1 MTPFSEATPP
11 NPTLASPEL
20 QKQEIISCKSAQQ
33 ISPTGRI
40 VVSKMGWVVRIGA
53 LAATIIV
60 AILHIAQGIQSNNML
75 VVYSTIVL
83 MHSIIVFC
91 VGWFFYRNPAK
102 GKAGKDLVTV
112 IIPVYNQKG
121 MIEVVI
127 DAIFRSTYKNIEVI
141 AVNDGSKDGTK
152 ELLDKLAKKYAG
164 LKVVHKKNEG
174 KRKAVAS
181 GFSAARGKYVV
192 LIDSDSVVDENA
204 ITEFMKA
211 FHSDPKVGA
220 VVGQAKVWNANKNF
234 LTRCQDAWYD
244 YAFNIYKIC
253 ESTFGSVTCCSG
265 CLAGYRREAIEAF
278 IPYWAESKIQYSDDR
293 ALTNFAISPPSIKK
307 QLASPVAQHLMEST
321 AKYDD
326 SEDRLLTIQ
335 SLVDWKALYVASATV
350 YTDAPEKLKGY
361 LRQQQRWKKGYI
373 RSNFFASAF
382 FWKKHPLMALVFYT
396 DFMVTF
402 TLPLVLFTVFFYEP
416 VVGQNYLSPLTFT
429 AGLVLMG
436 LAQGFDYKFRDTKT
450 KNWKYKPIMNL
461 ISAFILSWMLFP
473 AILTLK
479 KNTWLTR

>member
-1 MTPFSEATPP
+1 
-11 NPTLASPEL
+11 
-20 QKQEIISCKSAQQ
+20 
-33 ISPTGRI
+33 
-40 VVSKMGWVVRIGA
+40 
-53 LAATIIV
+53 
-60 AILHIAQGIQSNNML
+60 
-75 VVYSTIVL
+75 
-83 MHSIIVFC
+83 
-91 VGWFFYRNPAK
+91 
-102 GKAGKDLVTV
+102 
-112 IIPVYNQKG
+112 
-121 MIEVVI
+121 
-127 DAIFRSTYKNIEVI
+127 
-141 AVNDGSKDGTK
+141 
-152 ELLDKLAKKYAG
+152 
-164 LKVVHKKNEG
+164 
-174 KRKAVAS
+174 
-181 GFSAARGKYVV
+181 
-192 LIDSDSVVDENA
+192 
-204 ITEFMKA
+204 
-211 FHSDPKVGA
+211 
-220 VVGQAKVWNANKNF
+220 
-234 LTRCQDAWYD
+234 
-244 YAFNIYKIC
+244 
-253 ESTFGSVTCCSG
+253 
-265 CLAGYRREAIEAF
+265 
-278 IPYWAESKIQYSDDR
+278 
-293 ALTNFAISPPSIKK
+293 
-307 QLASPVAQHLMEST
+307 MEST

-350 YTDAPEKLKGY
+350 YTDAPEKLRGY